1 MAVSYPIALPYA
13 GWKRHLILGTG
24 RVLVNV
30 FPERASRFKAGD
42 LPPEPSRWDRLLLAG
57 LVDSHL
63 RSGRLDEL
71 TALHDWVW
79 RGDLAVDFHARAEAR
94 FREIFLPHHA
104 SVVAALGAAMRDT
117 GGEYRQVCEI
127 GCGSGLVLQH
137 LARSLPGEAE
147 YLGLDLCERQVRLN
161 RARYAD
167 DGLRFVAADGFAWVL
182 EQARPHGVFVTYGGV
197 LEYFPQRRVEA
208 LLAWIAG
215 ALGPALVAMVEP
227 LADGHDADSDPDS
240 RPFGV
245 ENTFSHPYP
254 RLLRRA
260 GFEVRWRAETVVRE
274 QRWLMLVAHAPGH
287 DRERHGGPAH

>member
-94 FREIFLPHHA
+94 FRGTFVALPSA
-104 SVVAALGAAMRDT
+104 RCLM
-117 GGEYRQVCEI
+117 
-127 GCGSGLVLQH
+127 
-137 LARSLPGEAE
+137 ARSTMLIAAGISTT
-147 YLGLDLCERQVRLN
+147 LRTSSSVR
-161 RARYAD
+161 
-167 DGLRFVAADGFAWVL
+167 
-182 EQARPHGVFVTYGGV
+182 
-197 LEYFPQRRVEA
+197 
-208 LLAWIAG
+208 
-215 ALGPALVAMVEP
+215 
-227 LADGHDADSDPDS
+227 
-240 RPFGV
+240 
-245 ENTFSHPYP
+245 
-254 RLLRRA
+254 
-260 GFEVRWRAETVVRE
+260 
-274 QRWLMLVAHAPGH
+274 
-287 DRERHGGPAH
+287 